1 MTHSNGEPEA
11 TAGAFGRATH
21 AVRQA
26 GRAAAQALA
35 AHWPEYLIE
44 AWALGTFM
52 VSASVVTTLLEYPET
67 SLHHAVADTT
77 LRLACIGLAMG
88 ATAVALIYSPWGRRS
103 GAHMNP
109 SVTLAFLSLGRISRV
124 DAAFYI
130 LAQFIGGLAGVL
142 ICAGLLGEPFAQPP
156 VAYIVTVPGAAGPG
170 VAFVAETAI
179 SFVLMFAI
187 LEVSN
192 SRRWGRYSGL
202 VAGLL
207 IACYV
212 TFEAPLSGMSM
223 NPARTLASAWPA
235 GTWSGLWIYFTA
247 PCLGM
252 WSAARVFHVLTPWV
266 ERTHHMAKV
275 VHTPE

>member
-1 MTHSNGEPEA
+1 
-11 TAGAFGRATH
+11 
-21 AVRQA
+21 VRQA
-26 GRAAAQALA
+26 IWAAAQALA
-35 AHWPEYLIE
+35 THWPEYLIE

-52 VSASVVTTLLEYPET
+52 VSASVVTTVLEYPNAP
-67 SLHHAVADTT
+67 LRHAIADPT
-77 LRLACIGLAMG
+77 LRLALIGLAMG
-88 ATAVALIYSPWGRRS
+88 STAVALIYSPWGRRS

-109 SVTLAFLSLGRISRV
+109 SVTLAFLSLGRLSGT

-142 ICAGLLGEPFAQPP
+142 ICVWLMGKPFVQPP

-170 VAFVAETAI
+170 VAFAAEAAI

-187 LEVSN
+187 LVVSN
-192 SRRWGRYSGL
+192 SRRWGQYSGL

-207 IACYV
+207 ITGYV
-212 TFEAPLSGMSM
+212 TFEAPISGMSM

-235 GTWSGLWIYFTA
+235 RTWSGLWIYFTA

-252 WSAARVFHVLTPWV
+252 WVAARVFHVLTPWV
-266 ERTHHMAKV
+266 ERSHHAAKV
-275 VHTPE
+275 VHMPH

>member
-1 MTHSNGEPEA
+1 VAESRGD
-11 TAGAFGRATH
+11 H
-21 AVRQA
+21 AAADGLPR
-26 GRAAAQALA
+26 RAARAALRA
-35 AHWPEYLIE
+35 LGTHWPEYLIE

-52 VSASVVTTLLEYPET
+52 VSASVFTTILEYPNAP
-67 SLHHAVADTT
+67 LQHMIADPT
-77 LRLACIGLAMG
+77 LRRALIGLAMG
-88 ATAVALIYSPWGRRS
+88 STAVGLIYSPWGRRS

-109 SVTLAFLSLGRISRV
+109 SVTLAFLSLGRISRT
-124 DAAFYI
+124 DAALYI
-130 LAQFIGGLAGVL
+130 LAQFIGGLMGVL
-142 ICAGLLGEPFAQPP
+142 ICAWSMGKPFAQPP

-170 VAFVAETAI
+170 IAFAAEASI
-179 SFVLMFAI
+179 SFVLMLAI

-192 SRRWGRYSGL
+192 SKRWGPYSGL

-235 GTWSGLWIYFTA
+235 GSWSGLWIYFTA

-252 WSAARVFHVLTPWV
+252 WLAARAFHVLTPWV
-266 ERTHHMAKV
+266 ERTHHSAKV
-275 VHTPE
+275 VHTAE